1 MLRRNPADSRSAASG
16 RRKIGI
22 AAGAAA
28 VMLAAA
34 AATVFATGVLGSRHG
49 NASSAHLAASA
60 CSGPAGAAYVAD
72 AGWDGFSAIDTATCA
87 IVQTYN
93 VGDTQVP
100 GDPGDYN
107 YSSTNEAVAIHGNKL
122 YFANT
127 GNSTV
132 AVINTAKL
140 NPSNYNPAEKLIHV
154 GLFPEDLAVTPS
166 GRQVWVADTGP
177 QTSPSSPSDISVIS
191 AAKKKVIATLPL
203 RGSPSQITFSPSG
216 TRAYVATSQGLV
228 VFSTATRQVVG
239 FIRGLGDPRGVA
251 VSPDG
256 STVYVTDTDQNT
268 VSVIN
273 AATDQVTATI
283 QVGEMPW
290 QVVVSASGQ
299 TVYVADPDSDAVS
312 VINTTSNTVSSTIS
326 LTGDPDTL
334 ALTPNGA
341 ELWVGQSTAAF
352 ITVLDTA
359 TNAVLT
365 TINLGGTVAQSADGY
380 EPTGIALT
388 TTPTPG
394 DSAASVGGSNASVLG
409 GTRR

>member
-1 MLRRNPADSRSAASG
+1 MA

-28 VMLAAA
+28 VVLAVAVATVLAA
-34 AATVFATGVLGSRHG
+34 GSLGSRHH
-49 NASSAHLAASA
+49 ASPARLAASA

-107 YSSTNEAVAIHGNKL
+107 YSSTNEAVAIHGSKL

-132 AVINTAKL
+132 AVINTKKL

-154 GLFPEDLAVTPS
+154 GLFPEDLAVTPD
-166 GRQVWVADTGP
+166 GKQVWVADTGP
-177 QTSPSSPSDISVIS
+177 QTSPSSPSGISVIS
-191 AAKKKVIATLPL
+191 AAKKKVIATLSL
-203 RGSPSQITFSPSG
+203 RGSPSQITFSPDG
-216 TRAYVATSQGLV
+216 TRAYVATSEGLF
-228 VFSTATRQVVG
+228 VFAAATRQVVG
-239 FIRGLGDPRGVA
+239 FVPGLGDPRGVA

-256 STVYVTDTDQNT
+256 STVYVTDTEQNT

-273 AATDQVTATI
+273 AATDRVTGTI

-290 QVVVSASGQ
+290 QVVVSGNGQ

-312 VINTTSNTVSSTIS
+312 VISAATDTVSSTIT
-326 LTGDPDTL
+326 LTGNPDTL
-334 ALTPNGA
+334 ALTPDGQ

-352 ITVLDTA
+352 VTVIDTA
-359 TNAVLT
+359 TNATVA
-365 TINLGGTVAQSADGY
+365 TINLGGGVAQSADGY
-380 EPTGIALT
+380 EPTGIVLVS
-388 TTPTPG
+388 TPTPG
-394 DSAASVGGSNASVLG
+394 SEAAVTGGSNAPASN